1 MSPTP
6 VLAPVTVDPRAARSQ
21 FLDLYGRTLVMN
33 TYFKILLLCLSLV
46 LIGLVGVVFKA
57 TARMHDRERT
67 IVGIDSIGRA
77 RVLDSKTL
85 EYHPHEAEIKYFLTL
100 FVHDHYA
107 RMRATMKEDYDRSLY
122 FLDAPLANSLIE
134 SNKNS
139 KDIESFLAG
148 QGEENENDVKVTGV
162 SIEDLRQPPYHATIA
177 FEKIFYAPGHQES
190 RREKYIAHF
199 LFVARDRIPNNLIP
213 VNPLGLT
220 ITYFR
225 EDQSFQ

>member
-1 MSPTP
+1 MSQTP
-6 VLAPVTVDPRAARSQ
+6 IALPVAKDFKAAKSE
-21 FLDLYGRTLVMN
+21 FLELYGSTQVMN
-33 TYFKILLLCLSLV
+33 TYLKILLLCLSLV
-46 LIGLVGVVFKA
+46 SIGLVGVVVKA
-57 TARMHDRERT
+57 ISSLRDRRPLV
-67 IVGIDSIGRA
+67 VGVDSIGRPRILTDENLA
-77 RVLDSKTL
+77 YR
-85 EYHPHEAEIKYFLTL
+85 PHESEIKYFLTR

-122 FLDAPLANSLIE
+122 FLEAPLANSLIE

-148 QGEENENDVKVTGV
+148 QGEENDVKVTGV
-162 SIEDLRQPPYHATIA
+162 SIEDLRQPPYHATVA
-177 FEKIFYAPGHQES
+177 FEKIYYSPGHQET
-190 RREKYIAHF
+190 RRDKYVAHF
-199 LFVARDRIPNNLIP
+199 LFVVRDQIPNNLVP

>member
-6 VLAPVTVDPRAARSQ
+6 VALPVPVDPRAARSQ
-21 FLDLYGRTLVMN
+21 FLDLYGRTLVLN
-33 TYFKILLLCLSLV
+33 NYLKIILLCLSLAD
-46 LIGLVGVVFKA
+46 IALVGVVFKA
-57 TARMHDRERT
+57 VGSLRERT
-67 IVGIDSIGRA
+67 PMVIGIDSLGRP
-77 RVLDSKTL
+77 RVLNEDNL
-85 EYHPHEAEIKYFLTL
+85 EYHAHEAEIKYFLTS

-107 RMRATMKEDYDRSLY
+107 RMRASMKDDYDRSLY

-139 KDIESFLAG
+139 KDIESFLSG
-148 QGEENENDVKVTGV
+148 QGDENDVKVTGV
-162 SIEDLRQPPYHATIA
+162 SIEDLRQPPYHATVA
-177 FEKIFYAPGHQES
+177 FEKIYYAAGHEES

-199 LFVARDRIPNNLIP
+199 LFVVRDQIPNNLIP

>member
-6 VLAPVTVDPRAARSQ
+6 VALPVPVDPRVARSQ
-21 FLDLYGRTLVMN
+21 FLDLYGRTLVAN
-33 TYFKILLLCLSLV
+33 NYLKILLLCLSLV
-46 LIGLVGVVFKA
+46 SIGLVGAIYKSVGSL
-57 TARMHDRERT
+57 RERGA
-67 IVGIDSIGRA
+67 IVVGIDSMGRP
-77 RVLDSKTL
+77 RVLPEENLKYT
-85 EYHPHEAEIKYFLTL
+85 PHEAEIKYFLTQ
-100 FVHDHYA
+100 FAHDHYA

-139 KDIESFLAG
+139 KDIESFLSG
-148 QGEENENDVKVTGV
+148 QGDENDVKVTAV
-162 SIEDLRQPPYHATIA
+162 SIEDLRQPPYRATVA
-177 FEKIFYAPGHQES
+177 FEKIYYPTGHQES
-190 RREKYIAHF
+190 RREKYIAH
-199 LFVARDRIPNNLIP
+199 LMFVVRDQIPNNLIP

>member
-6 VLAPVTVDPRAARSQ
+6 IALPVAKDFKAAKSQ
-21 FLDLYGRTLVMN
+21 FLELYGSTQVMN
-33 TYFKILLLCLSLV
+33 THLKIALVCLSLV
-46 LIGLVGVVFKA
+46 SVGLAGVVVKAIGSLRNRRPLVVGV
-57 TARMHDRERT
+57 
-67 IVGIDSIGRA
+67 DSIGRP
-77 RVLDSKTL
+77 RVLTDENL
-85 EYHPHEAEIKYFLTL
+85 AYHPHESEIKYFLTH

-139 KDIESFLAG
+139 KDIESFLSG
-148 QGEENENDVKVTGV
+148 QGDENDVKVTGV
-162 SIEDLRQPPYHATIA
+162 SIEDLRQPPYHAAVA
-177 FEKIFYAPGHQES
+177 FEKIYYAPGHEES
-190 RREKYIAHF
+190 RRERYVAHF
-199 LFVARDRIPNNLIP
+199 LFVVRDRIPNNLIP

>member
-6 VLAPVTVDPRAARSQ
+6 IALPVAKDFKAARSQ
-21 FLDLYGRTLVMN
+21 FLELYGSTQVMN
-33 TYFKILLLCLSLV
+33 TYLKIAVVCVSLV
-46 LIGLVGVVFKA
+46 SVGLLGVVVKAISSLRDRRPLVVGV
-57 TARMHDRERT
+57 
-67 IVGIDSIGRA
+67 DSIGRP
-77 RVLDSKTL
+77 RILTDENLV
-85 EYHPHEAEIKYFLTL
+85 YRPHESEIKYFLTH

-122 FLDAPLANSLIE
+122 FLEAPLANSVIE

-148 QGEENENDVKVTGV
+148 QGEENDVKVTGV
-162 SIEDLRQPPYHATIA
+162 SIEDLRQPPYHATVA
-177 FEKIFYAPGHQES
+177 FEKIYYAPGHQET
-190 RREKYIAHF
+190 RRERYVAHF
-199 LFVARDRIPNNLIP
+199 VFVVRDQVPNNLIP

>member
-1 MSPTP
+1 MSLTP
-6 VLAPVTVDPRAARSQ
+6 VLSPVPVDPRAARSH

-33 TYFKILLLCLSLV
+33 TYFKILVLCLSLV
-46 LIGLVGVVFKA
+46 SVGLVGVVFKV
-57 TARMHDRERT
+57 TARMHDREPT
-67 IVGIDSIGRA
+67 IIGIDSIGRP
-77 RVLDSKTL
+77 RVLNQREL
-85 EYHPHEAEIKYFLTL
+85 EYHPHEAEIKYFMTQ
-100 FVHDHYA
+100 FVHNHYA

-148 QGEENENDVKVTGV
+148 QGDENDVKVTGV
-162 SIEDLRQPPYHATIA
+162 SIEDLRQPPYHATVV
-177 FEKIFYAPGHQES
+177 FEKIYYAPGHQES
-190 RREKYIAHF
+190 RREKYVGHF
-199 LFVARDRIPNNLIP
+199 LFVVRDLIPNNLIP